1 MQRTAAPVTSDYS
14 ITLPEKL
21 TAGGPWSVHRSAEH
35 PYTLMSSYA
44 APDDHVRTLHDC
56 MENSISKYPYTPFLG
71 TRVRDN
77 KGKLGAYTWMTY
89 NQAGD
94 TRTAIGSGLL
104 QLGISPRQAVGLY
117 SVNCREW
124 VLMDTAFHAYSMVS
138 VPLYDT
144 LGPDAVEY
152 ICNHA
157 DLAAVGCSAQVLPI
171 LLSCIS
177 RCPSVKLLVVFGLN
191 GGKLPELPADSPLR
205 LVTLDQVEALGRR
218 HTRAHMPP
226 KPSDVATI
234 CYTSGTTGVPKGAV
248 LTHTNMISNSAAICS
263 ILVEW
268 TPGDRHICYL
278 PLAHIYE
285 RINLVSCIFTG
296 TSIGFYSGNVQELL
310 DDVMALR
317 PHLFCSVPR
326 LWNRIYDRV
335 MATIRTGS
343 PIARALFN
351 RAYAYKLACLK
362 NGDSVGGRWGHF
374 YDKVV
379 FSKIRAKLGGE
390 VKYMTTGASPI
401 SDEVLDFM
409 RVCFGAS
416 VMEGYGMTEAACT
429 IAFTRLGDF
438 TTGHVGAPIPCCEV
452 KLVDIP
458 AMNYLTTDLPYP
470 RGEVCV
476 RGPSVF
482 QGYYKDPVQTAEV
495 LDSDGWLHT
504 GDVGM
509 WIEQGKLKIIDR
521 KKNIFKLA
529 QGDPFVLQAFM
540 YGDSLKAEL
549 VAVIVPDPEY
559 LLPWAKERSLG
570 SNMVALCRDPSVRK
584 AVMAS
589 MLEQGREAKLRSF
602 EQVSAM
608 MLHPEPFTVENDLL
622 TPTFKL
628 KRPQAKAKFQL
639 DIDEMYASLPTST
652 A

>member
-21 TAGGPWSVHRSAEH
+21 TAGGPWSLAHPFRPVLQHGPREH

-335 MATIRTGS
+335 RSRAAQYHW
-343 PIARALFN
+343 AR
-351 RAYAYKLACLK
+351 
-362 NGDSVGGRWGHF
+362 
-374 YDKVV
+374 
-379 FSKIRAKLGGE
+379 
-390 VKYMTTGASPI
+390 ASPI

-409 RVCFGAS
+409 RICFGAS

-429 IAFTRLGDF
+429 IAFTRIGDF

-529 QGDPFVLQAFM
+529 QGEYIAPEKIENVYMRSPFVLQAFM

-584 AVMAS
+584 AIMAS

-608 MLHPEPFTVENDLL
+608 LLHPEPFTVENDLL